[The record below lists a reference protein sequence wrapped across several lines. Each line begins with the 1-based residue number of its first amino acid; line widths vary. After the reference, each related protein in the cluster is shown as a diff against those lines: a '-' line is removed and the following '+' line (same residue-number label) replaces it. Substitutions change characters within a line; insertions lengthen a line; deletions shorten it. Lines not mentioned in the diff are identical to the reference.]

1 MTHFVRFAMISAIVA
16 GASICAIAQDDD
28 SLDALLEGLVDETV
42 LDEAAPEAEEAIEE
56 VAEEPAEE
64 PAEEAEEVAEDAEP
78 TETDVEAVAE
88 AEDPA
93 EAVAE
98 KEVAEAPAEEATE
111 EEVAEEPAEAPAEEA
126 EEVAEDAE
134 PTETEVE
141 AVAEAEEPAEEVAE
155 DEVAEAPAEE
165 VAEEEVAEE
174 SAEESAE
181 DAEEVAAD
189 EPAEDDSL
197 ESLLGD
203 ITEEETPAEEVAAET
218 VADDEPAEAPAEE
231 VAEVTE
237 EDTPAVA
244 EDDSAEAVAEDAVAE
259 TPAVAEEAVVE
270 DVPAA
275 EAEDV
280 ADVTPG
286 EALISEVSPEEVAQ
300 VEELTEEER
309 KYNDLA
315 LLMELKN
322 RGLDNHANA
331 CLMKARQLMTTP
343 PAPGKAFEQ
352 YADAI
357 KMYKDAQ
364 KYFRQREENLPLRS
378 ECEIGIREAE
388 YRQAKVRLEEG
399 DYKAALEMAQAVQL
413 SGHAQGAALVA
424 VIQEEMNK
432 PADIRPTPV
441 LPEYAKDKYKLD
453 RLAIQERMRRATVYF
468 QLAKYKDA
476 NDQLELILRDD
487 PNNEE
492 AINLRARVNRRHA
505 DRNRQLKYSTH
516 DEMISQVELNWTPL
530 GALGRN
536 SEELYTPTESKGA
549 TTKINKEGEKDAAVV
564 MAKLQY
570 IRLPEFTIRPP
581 STLADAVSLFAELA
595 KAYDK
600 PELPPEEKGVAF
612 VLNMGKPAAAAAASD
627 EEDPFASDAGAAD
640 SGLPPIAAI
649 SMPWVT
655 LKEALDMVCEVT
667 GSKYVIKGKTV
678 VIVPA
683 TYVAGEMVTRSYNV
697 MAGLMEKLGAVNAEM
712 GSSSDSGDGWDMD
725 SGSLSTGSTDGDTL
739 KRVFSELG
747 VPFEGNAK
755 IAYLPTIGK
764 LRVTNTAEN
773 LAILEGILEDL
784 NVTPSQIEVEAR
796 FVEVS
801 QADLNS
807 LGFEWRLNSDIV
819 GTVGS
824 GIDWAESSI
833 TSNANRG
840 NAAGGTGA
848 NSYVFRPGAGGT
860 GDSNVAVHGGQLN
873 NGMRFL
879 GDGAAYANRINLA
892 GSSVAPDD
900 TFASFSAV
908 FGKVD
913 MTMILHMLAQRTDTD
928 MLSSPKVLARPG
940 QEALIRVVTEHI
952 YPTEFDITE
961 LEEAEQNWNNGGGN
975 TNLGVTGGATPQM
988 NAPPVKFAVEPQS
1001 FETKDVGVSLQVVPE
1016 LSQEGQMINMLVNP
1030 KVVEYLGDFDYG
1042 MKVPYIQYG
1051 MTAGM
1056 VTSAE
1061 VQYYNVEMPQ
1071 PKFHVREINTYISV
1085 YNGSTVVMGG
1095 LITETRKSFEDKV
1108 PVLGDLPFIGFL
1120 FRSKGEYSEKRNLL
1134 VFLTARLVDPAGRP
1148 LKTATDGR
1156 TGNATMDNAQAE
1168 TMGATAQE

>member
-56 VAEEPAEE
+56 IAEEPAEEVAEEAEAEAVEEAEVADALPEEEAAADDVAEEPAEE
-64 PAEEAEEVAEDAEP
+64 P
-78 TETDVEAVAE
+78 
-88 AEDPA
+88 
-93 EAVAE
+93 
-98 KEVAEAPAEEATE
+98 
-111 EEVAEEPAEAPAEEA
+111 VAEEEA
-126 EEVAEDAE
+126 VAEDAE

-155 DEVAEAPAEE
+155 EEVAEAPAEE
-165 VAEEEVAEE
+165 AAEEA
-174 SAEESAE
+174 
-181 DAEEVAAD
+181 VAAD

-203 ITEEETPAEEVAAET
+203 LADEETPAEEVAAET
-218 VADDEPAEAPAEE
+218 VADEEPAEAPAEE

-237 EDTPAVA
+237 EDTPAIA
-244 EDDSAEAVAEDAVAE
+244 EEESAEAPAEEAVAE
-259 TPAVAEEAVVE
+259 TPAEAPAVAEAVVE
-270 DVPAA
+270 DVSAA
-275 EAEDV
+275 PEAPTEDV
-280 ADVTPG
+280 PEVASG
-286 EALISEVSPEEVAQ
+286 EALIAEVSPEEVTQ

-505 DRNRQLKYSTH
+505 DRNRQLKNSTH

-612 VLNMGKPAAAAAASD
+612 VLNMGKPAAAAAASED
-627 EEDPFASDAGAAD
+627 EEDPFASDAGASD

-892 GSSVAPDD
+892 GTSVAPDD